1 VDKRIKEANGTMN
14 KILAVDSLPEIKH
27 RRIEIGI
34 KLAGAYLESKLLYNS
49 ETLTRSKGSNIKKLE
64 SQQFSFYKRPIAVPF
79 RTPN

>member
-49 ETLTRSKGSNIKKLE
+49 
-64 SQQFSFYKRPIAVPF
+64 
-79 RTPN
+79 